1 MKNSIFLLALLFC
14 AQGITA
20 QVWQPVN
27 SGTQLKLNSVSFGTS
42 LVGYIGA
49 NDSTLL
55 KTIDGGVTWGVHPTN
70 GLHFSTSLPNIIQV
84 DFVSADVGFLVLG
97 TTQYS
102 GAMYKTVDG
111 GDNWTP
117 EVMNMCSPTFSFN
130 FDEDNSYV
138 VGSTCFG
145 AKTIGKRVNGVWESS
160 ITYLAFNDEYLR
172 TITFYDT
179 LYGITAGDSGS
190 VHRTFDGGLNWDE
203 VPTLTKEI
211 IWDLYFMNDSTIFA
225 VADSMQNSL
234 MISTDSGATWQPHMM
249 SLTFYYPTLYALA
262 GSIND
267 VIVAVGRTSQ
277 ANEGMVLWGKEDGNV
292 WDYQTA
298 DYPLNDVTMTNDSIA
313 FSVGDSGLIIT
324 NSSILNSV
332 QSIDETTVVR
342 VFPNPTN
349 DYFSVSIP
357 QDQITQVRILDV
369 QGRMVKT
376 LKTNFEHIAV
386 GSLTPG
392 LYFVEV
398 QTSSTKSIQTIV
410 VE

>member
-1 MKNSIFLLALLFC
+1 MKKLKLLF
-14 AQGITA
+14 ATLFITIGVSA
-20 QVWQPVN
+20 QVWNPVV
-27 SGTQLKLNSVSFGTS
+27 SGTNLKLNSVSFGTS

-55 KTIDGGVTWGVHPTN
+55 KTVDGGITWNVHPTN

-84 DFVSADVGFLVLG
+84 DFVSADIGFLVLG

-102 GAMYKTVDG
+102 GGMYKTIDG

-117 EVMNMCSPTFSFN
+117 EVMNMCSPIFSFN
-130 FDEDNSYV
+130 FDADNSYV
-138 VGSTCFG
+138 VGSACFG

-203 VPTLTKEI
+203 VPTLTREI

-225 VADSMQNSL
+225 VADSAQNSL

-249 SLTFYYPTLYALA
+249 SLTFYYPTLYALT

-267 VIVAVGRTSQ
+267 VIVAVGKTSQ

-298 DYPLNDVTMTNDSIA
+298 DYPLNDVTMANDSIA
-313 FSVGDSGLIIT
+313 FSVGDSGLILT
-324 NSSILNSV
+324 NNSILNSV
-332 QSIDETTVVR
+332 QSIGVSSDVR
-342 VFPNPTN
+342 MFPNPTN
-349 DYFSVSIP
+349 DYFSVTIS
-357 QDQITQVRILDV
+357 QDQITQVRILDI

-376 LKTNFEHIAV
+376 RHNNFEHISVDA
-386 GSLTPG
+386 LTPG

-398 QTSSTKSIQTIV
+398 QTSSTRSIQTIV